1 MSTEHDIIQ
10 TCRTRLDIGRHT
22 EILVIKLYC
31 KDTHREESAKA
42 IFFTY
47 QYIIIFHN
55 YHNDILKS

>member
-31 KDTHREESAKA
+31 KDTHREESANSFLYLPKH
-42 IFFTY
+42 Y
-47 QYIIIFHN
+47 
-55 YHNDILKS
+55 DIS